1 MKLGAKSWLAMAAS
15 MLAGG
20 CTASD
25 IGPEYVNI
33 DEEESEVLFFGPG
46 LAEGYRQ
53 VLTGT
58 DEKFV
63 HRTVALYGPK
73 AGIFPHAR
81 IRYAETPPGRQF
93 KRDLKAEATIKHW
106 GWFRDKT
113 VETGATGVTVNAM
126 GRIGYA
132 AATADGVA
140 CLVWRQP
147 MGIRDNGGVGTRL
160 LSGYY
165 CKGEGPMISAAE
177 AESIVKLIG
186 HREYGPIDPPEGWS
200 DNNGTVRIAVM
211 WKNASSGLDHF
222 RGIIRVPREG
232 ENGAIQVGPRG
243 GRKCSGPLI
252 PAGAQDG
259 RAVMKW
265 SMTCSDGLTAKGSLR
280 YRQKDDY
287 VIGEGEDSEGR
298 NLALID

>member
-1 MKLGAKSWLAMAAS
+1 MKLGATVYLAVVVS
-15 MLAGG
+15 LLAGG
-20 CTASD
+20 CTGGD
-25 IGPEYVNI
+25 IGPEYVSIN
-33 DEEESEVLFFGPG
+33 EEESGLLFYGPG
-46 LAEGYRQ
+46 LADGYRQ

-58 DEKFV
+58 DQKFV
-63 HRTVALYGPK
+63 RRTVARYGPQTGK
-73 AGIFPHAR
+73 YPHAT
-81 IRYAETPPGRQF
+81 IYYAEMPPGRQF
-93 KRDLKAEATIKHW
+93 KRDVPAKATIGHW
-106 GWFRDKT
+106 GWSRDKT
-113 VETGATGVTVNAM
+113 VKTGATGVAVNAM

-147 MGIRDNGGVGTRL
+147 MGIRDNGGTATRL
-160 LSGYY
+160 LAGYY
-165 CKGEGPMISAAE
+165 CRGDGPMISAAE

-186 HREYGPIDPPEGWS
+186 HREYGPIEPPEGWS
-200 DNNGTVRIAVM
+200 DTGTVRIAVM

-232 ENGAIQVGPRG
+232 RDGAIQVGPRG
-243 GRKCSGPLI
+243 GRKCSGPLT
-252 PAGAQDG
+252 PAGETDG
-259 RAVMKW
+259 RTVMKW
-265 SMTCSDGLTAKGSLR
+265 SLTCGDGLTAKGSLR

>member
-1 MKLGAKSWLAMAAS
+1 MKLGGKSWLAVAVS
-15 MLAGG
+15 LLAGG
-20 CTASD
+20 CTGGD

-33 DEEESEVLFFGPG
+33 SEEESGLLFYGPG

-53 VLTGT
+53 VLAGT
-58 DEKFV
+58 DRKFV
-63 HRTVALYGPK
+63 HRTVAMYGPK
-73 AGIFPHAR
+73 FGSFPYAR
-81 IRYAETPPGRQF
+81 IYYAELPPGSQF
-93 KRDLKAEATIKHW
+93 KRDLKAKATIKHW
-106 GWFRDKT
+106 GLFRGKA
-113 VETGATGVTVNAM
+113 VETGVTVNSM

-132 AATADGVA
+132 AATADGIA

-165 CKGEGPMISAAE
+165 CKGEGPMISSAE
-177 AESIVKLIG
+177 AESIVGLIG

-200 DNNGTVRIAVM
+200 DTGTVRIAIM

-232 ENGAIQVGPRG
+232 RNGAIQVGPRG
-243 GRKCSGPLI
+243 NRKCSGPLI
-252 PAGAQDG
+252 PVEARDG
-259 RAVMKW
+259 RTVMKW
-265 SMTCSDGLTAKGSLR
+265 SITCSDGLTAKGSLR